1 MDGVRASYPRAMPAE
16 RYLPSSIVRI
26 RLRDRVR
33 SILLRGGVRSILLHH
48 VGSSEASVTRRSCTR
63 CSCYCGVEVVS
74 MRNVTFS
81 ADERII
87 EAARARAR
95 QERTTLNEQFRR
107 WLEAYATREDRAR
120 DAMRVVEELR
130 TTVRTGGRRFT
141 RDERNER

>member
-1 MDGVRASYPRAMPAE
+1 MVRTPLR
-16 RYLPSSIVRI
+16 LVSSPNAPLYNTTLVYTTVVLVCI
-26 RLRDRVR
+26 
-33 SILLRGGVRSILLHH
+33 
-48 VGSSEASVTRRSCTR
+48 
-63 CSCYCGVEVVS
+63 EVVS

-107 WLEAYATREDRAR
+107 WLEVYATREDRAR
-120 DAMRVVEELR
+120 DAMRVIEELR
-130 TTVRTGGRRFT
+130 ATVRTGGRRFT